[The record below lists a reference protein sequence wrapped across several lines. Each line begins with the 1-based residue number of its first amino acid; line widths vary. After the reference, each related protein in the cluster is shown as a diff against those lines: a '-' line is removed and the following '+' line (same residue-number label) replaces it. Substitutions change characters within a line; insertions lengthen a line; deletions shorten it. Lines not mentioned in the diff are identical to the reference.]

1 MSKFIGFLSS
11 YFENSE
17 TRFNV
22 GTLFGLIFNAS
33 YIVFSLVFGI
43 MNEAVWYIS
52 VSAYYALV
60 VILRYMLIGSS
71 GKAARISSKTV
82 GELILLLILPMSGI
96 IAYTVHFDI
105 STVPHRAPVVLFG
118 LYAAFGIIRALYGI
132 FLSKNRRNSA
142 YRTSYFIR
150 LSLAFISLFNF
161 QTSLLSMLDIQAE
174 ISRHLNFLTG
184 GAVSVSMLLLAWESR
199 KGEST

>member
-17 TRFNV
+17 MRFNV

-60 VILRYMLIGSS
+60 VILRYLLIGAT
-71 GKAARISSKTV
+71 GGVARISAKTV

-96 IAYTVHFDI
+96 IAYTVFFDA
-105 STVPHRAPVVLFG
+105 SAVPHRAPVVLFG

-132 FLSKNRRNSA
+132 FLSKNKRKSA

-174 ISRHLNFLTG
+174 LSRRLNFLTG
-184 GAVSVSMLLLAWESR
+184 GAVSVSMLLLARESR
-199 KGEST
+199 KGESI